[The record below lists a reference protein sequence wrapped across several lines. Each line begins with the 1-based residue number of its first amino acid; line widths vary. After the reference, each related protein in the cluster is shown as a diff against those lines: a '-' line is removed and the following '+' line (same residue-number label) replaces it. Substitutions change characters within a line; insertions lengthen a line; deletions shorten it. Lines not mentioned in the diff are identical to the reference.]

1 MARQLYRRQCG
12 TDQRHGACLAGGLV
26 AAIAGYIVGLPSLRL
41 RGDYLAI
48 VTLGFGEIL
57 RVILQGSN
65 PQIFQTKVAEVQA
78 ASPVALAWSLGGAQ
92 GFNMLPTYS
101 TFFWVYAFAALTLII
116 CYRLKTSSSG
126 RAFLSI
132 REDEVASQAMGVDT
146 TKYKVRAFV
155 LSSFFAGVAGGLY
168 AMKLGTINAA
178 NLGFQ
183 KSFDIIIMVV
193 LGGMGSISGA
203 ALAAV
208 ILTFLPELLR
218 EVGPGFQQYRIILY
232 AALLVIMMLVR
243 PQGLFGIREI
253 WEVPLFRRMFYL
265 KDHSNRGPSVGG
277 GEAAK

>member
-1 MARQLYRRQCG
+1 
-12 TDQRHGACLAGGLV
+12 
-26 AAIAGYIVGLPSLRL
+26 
-41 RGDYLAI
+41 
-48 VTLGFGEIL
+48 
-57 RVILQGSN
+57 
-65 PQIFQTKVAEVQA
+65 
-78 ASPVALAWSLGGAQ
+78 
-92 GFNMLPTYS
+92 
-101 TFFWVYAFAALTLII
+101 
-116 CYRLKTSSSG
+116 
-126 RAFLSI
+126 
-132 REDEVASQAMGVDT
+132 
-146 TKYKVRAFV
+146 
-155 LSSFFAGVAGGLY
+155 
-168 AMKLGTINAA
+168 MKLGTINAA

-253 WEVPLFRRMFYL
+253 WEIPLFRRMFYL

-277 GEAAK
+277 GGAAK